1 MMANI
6 LAGLLISCTGIGGV
20 LIWTNIRQQKK
31 QARIV
36 AQLQAE
42 QRAYQ
47 EQIAELNNITN
58 DLRAHIR
65 SQQALEESLRA
76 ITGSL
81 RLNDVLR
88 QILDSMTQ
96 MLGPERVD
104 GAAVSLRN
112 GERYTNQVLMM
123 DGSAE
128 ESWVEHLAQPVC
140 EARGMLL
147 LDHHTIA
154 ELWPNLHALNLK
166 SVIALPLLDEDG
178 QVMGSLSVVSSKK
191 HAFSSADGRHLNAF
205 AIQARVAIRN
215 AELHSQVR
223 SQWAM
228 LEAVLHDLGEGLV
241 IYDTKVGSVLT
252 NPVAERYLAV
262 QDGAPN
268 ELHQALEKLVADVR
282 DGDRQT
288 IMRELHGSN
297 IDGQDQPIY
306 HAIASRVR
314 FKDDAISHIAIVLHD
329 ITRAKADER
338 DRARFISMVSHEL
351 RNPLHTL
358 NGFLKVVLQGRAG
371 ELNPVQQDFLQT
383 ADEQVEKLQGRINEL
398 LDFNRLEAGRMRLEF
413 ELSSLS
419 ILAATTV
426 APLALQAE
434 QARVELIN
442 TIPDDLPNLYMDSA
456 RIGQVLT
463 NLIENAIKATGPGG
477 SIYLST
483 SLKDDQVEI
492 LVRDTGVGIDEEECK
507 HIFEPFYSSRSRSR
521 FGEHLGLG
529 LAICQQI
536 VQGHKGTIWVESKQH
551 EGSTFGFTLP
561 LNERG
566 EEKVREVGNH
576 QQV

>member
-1 MMANI
+1 MIANI
-6 LAGLLISCTGIGGV
+6 LAVLLISCIGIGGV

-47 EQIAELNNITN
+47 EQIAELNSITN

-88 QILDSMTQ
+88 QILDSMAQ

-104 GAAVSLRN
+104 AAAVSLRN
-112 GERYTNQVLMM
+112 GDRYTNQVLVLD
-123 DGSAE
+123 DGLGE
-128 ESWVEHLAQPVC
+128 GWVEHLAQPVC

-154 ELWPNLHALNLK
+154 ELWPNLHALNFK
-166 SVIALPLLDEDG
+166 NVIALPLLDEDG
-178 QVMGSLSVVSSKK
+178 QVMGSLSAVSTKK

-241 IYDTKVGSVLT
+241 IYDAQAGTVWT
-252 NPVAERYLAV
+252 NPVAERYLSKEA
-262 QDGAPN
+262 DGDN
-268 ELHQALEKLVADVR
+268 QLRQELEKLVADVR
-282 DGDRQT
+282 NGDRQT
-288 IMRELHGSN
+288 LMRELHGAPVE
-297 IDGQDQPIY
+297 GQDQPVY

-314 FKDDAISHIAIVLHD
+314 VNENAISHVAVVLHD

-358 NGFLKVVLQGRAG
+358 NGFLNVVLQGRAG
-371 ELNPVQQDFLQT
+371 ELNPVQQDFLKT
-383 ADEQVEKLQGRINEL
+383 AEEQVAKLQGRINEL

-413 ELSSLS
+413 ELASLS
-419 ILAATTV
+419 AIAATTV
-426 APLALQAE
+426 TPLALQAE

-442 TIPDDLPNLYMDSA
+442 NIPDDLPELYMDSA

-463 NLIENAIKATGPGG
+463 NLIENAIKATAPGG
-477 SIYLST
+477 SIHLS
-483 SLKDDQVEI
+483 SSVKDDQIEV

-536 VQGHKGTIWVESKQH
+536 VQGHKGRIWVESKQH
-551 EGSTFGFTLP
+551 EGSTFGFSLP

-566 EEKVREVGNH
+566 EVKAREVAGSD
-576 QQV
+576 